1 MITSADVVVLLF
13 PIYTIV
19 LMVWCRYMVEGVVVS
34 SAQEIVDE
42 IVFQLGKAR
51 DEIVAEIQALE
62 DAAAAGETLDLS
74 ALAEAAQ
81 RLDDVVPDV
90 VEGENLKPI
99 VEGGEIKPIVPGENL
114 KPIGE

>member
-51 DEIVAEIQALE
+51 DEIVAEIQELE

-74 ALAEAAQ
+74 ALSEAAQ
-81 RLDDVVPDV
+81 RLDDIVPDV
-90 VEGENLKPI
+90 VDG
-99 VEGGEIKPIVPGENL
+99 VEEVEVAGPADESEPTA
-114 KPIGE
+114 